1 MHKHSHIYF
10 SFMILRKGIKTLPKA
25 VKPAEVERKSPPKA
39 VQQPTAKTV
48 KAVTKVGSLSDLP
61 NLPQFVT
68 AKRFTANITR
78 IDSQGNLILGK
89 IYTRL
94 EVNGKKR
101 TYQRFSIPRT
111 IVPANLLSGAS
122 VGKEVS
128 YSVVDGKAVDFKL
141 ESDLSTGMGLLRFT
155 EEAEACIT
163 VSQAEMLAV
172 TSGIHKNRQFFE
184 MTDIEKVEFVRDSLF
199 ALLGEN
205 VTICKVKDVIY
216 YSIPTADLSD
226 AARVIFADKIAN
238 NTAPATSASTTATNV
253 ATTATTLTTATDNNV
268 TASTVNST
276 ATAVAA

>member
-1 MHKHSHIYF
+1 
-10 SFMILRKGIKTLPKA
+10 MILRKGIKALPKA
-25 VKPAEVERKSPPKA
+25 TTVVKEVERKSPPKA
-39 VQQPTAKTV
+39 VQQPVTKSP
-48 KAVTKVGSLSDLP
+48 KAVTKVNSLADLARVP
-61 NLPQFVT
+61 EFAT
-68 AKRFTANITR
+68 TKRFTANITR
-78 IDSQGNLILGK
+78 IDAQGNLILGK

-101 TYQRFSIPRT
+101 THQRFSIPRT
-111 IVPANLLSGAS
+111 IIPANLLSGANT
-122 VGKEVS
+122 GKEVS
-128 YSVVDGKAVDFKL
+128 YSVVDGKATDFRL

-199 ALLGEN
+199 ALLGED
-205 VTICKVKDVIY
+205 VKTCKVKDVVY
-216 YSIPTADLSD
+216 YCIPTADLSD

-238 NTAPATSASTTATNV
+238 NTASATSASTTATNNV

-268 TASTVNST
+268 TASTVNGT
-276 ATAVAA
+276 AAAVAA

>member
-10 SFMILRKGIKTLPKA
+10 NFMILRKGIKAFPKTA
-25 VKPAEVERKSPPKA
+25 IAASVVERKSPPKA
-39 VQQPTAKTV
+39 TQQPLTSVK

-61 NLPQFVT
+61 NLPQFAT

-78 IDSQGNLILGK
+78 VDAQGNLVLGK

-94 EVNGKKR
+94 EVSGKKR

-111 IVPANLLSGAS
+111 IVPAGILSGANT
-122 VGKEVS
+122 GKEVS
-128 YSVVDGKAVDFKL
+128 YALVDGVPTDFRL

-155 EEAEACIT
+155 EEAETCIT

-172 TSGIHKNRQFFE
+172 ASGIHKNRQYFE
-184 MTDIEKVEFVRDSLF
+184 MTDIEKVEFVRDSMF

-238 NTAPATSASTTATNV
+238 NNASATSASTTATNNA
-253 ATTATTLTTATDNNV
+253 ATTATTLTTATGTNV
-268 TASTVNST
+268 ATT